1 MWLRR
6 HICVFRSS
14 TKKGTAQPTDLVCL
28 VFFSFSTYV
37 LQTKALW
44 FFSTFNK
51 YVLAQECV
59 IPIFSSRYIDASQ
72 VYGSSLDLAI
82 SLRNLTNDLGRLR
95 EGLGYNYGKPLLPFN
110 TRHFID
116 CRRDPRESNIGCFL
130 TGDVRANE
138 QLGLISMHTLWF
150 RCRPCPVIQISSRF
164 YPIFIQI
171 LFRFYPDFVQILSI
185 FYPDFL
191 KNSLYPSFIQILSRF
206 FLIFEKM

>member
-1 MWLRR
+1 MDIVWNSPGLVQLVAQAP
-6 HICVFRSS
+6 HLCFSIVYKKGNSS
-14 TKKGTAQPTDLVCL
+14 TNWPRMFS
-28 VFFSFSTYV
+28 FFSFSTYV
-37 LQTKALW
+37 LQTKVAL
-44 FFSTFNK
+44 FFSTFIK

-150 RCRPCPVIQISSRF
+150 RCRPCP
-164 YPIFIQI
+164 
-171 LFRFYPDFVQILSI
+171 
-185 FYPDFL
+185 
-191 KNSLYPSFIQILSRF
+191 FIQILSSF
-206 FLIFEKM
+206 YPDFI